1 MSSPGRKLPP
11 SLDSPID
18 SLIIRVIEIIGPY
31 VFFNKHLP
39 MLTPNMHTTVSL
51 LVSIIGV
58 YEISGKNYKNGAILT
73 FIGYMFD
80 CWDGYVARRF
90 DMGSQFGDLYDHLSD
105 IFKTILLMAIIFTLD
120 IHRKTKILFVVV
132 FGVFLMLSNLFLGCQ
147 EQYFGGKSV
156 LSPLKM
162 LCPDKSM
169 IKYFRFTGTGT
180 FFLILSL
187 FIYNMKAIDKYV
199 SANFF

>member
-1 MSSPGRKLPP
+1 MALPGRKLPA

-18 SLIIRVIEIIGPY
+18 VLIIRVIEIIGPY

-90 DMGSQFGDLYDHLSD
+90 DMGSQFGDFYDHLSD
-105 IFKTILLMAIIFTLD
+105 IFKTILLLAIIFTLD
-120 IHRKTKILFVVV
+120 IHRKTKILFIVV
-132 FGVFLMLSNLFLGCQ
+132 FGVFLMLSNIFLGCQ

-162 LCPDKSM
+162 LCSDKSM

-180 FFLILSL
+180 FFLVLSM
-187 FIYNMKAIDKYV
+187 FIYNMDVIDKYV
-199 SANFF
+199 SAHF